1 MPLVSFYQLMEGA
14 ERGGYAVG
22 YFESWN
28 LESLQGVID
37 AAEEEESPV
46 IVGFN
51 GIDLPDPRRLA
62 TERLELYA
70 ALGLAA
76 CKQTSSPAALLFNES
91 PHPAWVERAIELGF
105 NVVMFSDDHLPP
117 DELRNQVQWTVGIA
131 RERAA
136 VEAEMEAVPG
146 LGSGLEDLPHKVD
159 LTDPERAAKFVAET
173 GVDALGVSL
182 GQAHLHGRKTVGI
195 DLERLRRIRACVDVP
210 LVLHGATSIDD
221 SALREAIHCG
231 IAKINVGSALR
242 TAFYRAVSQQI
253 AATGSGF
260 NPYEV
265 LGSGRGKDALMAGR
279 LAVRDVVRRKMRLF
293 GSAGRAR

>member
-1 MPLVSFYQLMEGA
+1 MEDA

-37 AAEEEESPV
+37 AAEDEKSPV

-62 TERLELYA
+62 DERLELYA
-70 ALGLAA
+70 SLGRAA
-76 CKQTSSPAALLFNES
+76 CEQTTAPAALLFNES
-91 PHPAWVERAIELGF
+91 PHPAWVERSIELGF

-117 DELRNQVQWTVGIA
+117 DELRDQVRWTVQIA
-131 RERAA
+131 SGRAA

-146 LGSGLEDLPHKVD
+146 LVSGLHDVPTTID
-159 LTDPERAAKFVAET
+159 LTDPDKVAKFVVET
-173 GVDALGVSL
+173 GIDALALSL
-182 GQAHLHGRKTVGI
+182 GQVHLHGRKTVGL
-195 DLERLRRIRACVDVP
+195 DLDRLRRIRAGVDIP

-221 SALREAIHCG
+221 TALREAIRHG
-231 IAKINVGSALR
+231 IRKINVGSALR
-242 TAFYRAVSQQI
+242 AAFYRALMDRI
-253 AATGSGF
+253 AVTGPDF

-265 LGSGRGKDALMAGR
+265 VGSGRRDDVLMAGR
-279 LAVRDVVRRKMRLF
+279 LAVRAVVQEKMRLF
-293 GSAGRAR
+293 GSAGRA